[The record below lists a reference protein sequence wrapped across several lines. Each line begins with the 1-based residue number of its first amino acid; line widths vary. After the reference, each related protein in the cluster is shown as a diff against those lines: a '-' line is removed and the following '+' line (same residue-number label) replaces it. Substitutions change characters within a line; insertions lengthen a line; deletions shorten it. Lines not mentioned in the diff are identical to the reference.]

1 MPRRRRLLSPAVA
14 FGISLLTLFIT
25 IVLAGTVSA
34 VRNTVAGTAY
44 PAPRTPTEEPAS
56 PAPEAPAAEAP
67 AEAPPPAAPEPQNPG
82 TPTEAAPP
90 AQTQAPA
97 PPARNQP
104 AGTVRLVRGGTVT
117 LVRREIGIDGVLPI
131 PSAINQASWWGAG
144 LRAQSGAT
152 VVAGHINWKGAVGP
166 FAELWNSHLGD
177 PVSVVDQSGERFT
190 YHVSQIVTLG
200 KDDLPS
206 RAEELFAQSGPHR
219 LVLVTCGGQ
228 WVGGEIGY
236 ASNQIVIATQR

>member
-14 FGISLLTLFIT
+14 FGLSLLTLFVTVLLSGT
-25 IVLAGTVSA
+25 IATI
-34 VRNTVAGTAY
+34 RNNVAGLPV
-44 PAPRTPTEEPAS
+44 PAPIPTTPVD
-56 PAPEAPAAEAP
+56 
-67 AEAPPPAAPEPQNPG
+67 EAPPSQAPEVPAAPPPVAVPQNPSG
-82 TPTEAAPP
+82 PTETAAPP
-90 AQTQAPA
+90 VQ
-97 PPARNQP
+97 PPTRPRGNQP
-104 AGTVRLVRGGTVT
+104 AGTVALVRGGTVT

-144 LRAQSGAT
+144 LRAPAGAS

-166 FAELWNSHLGD
+166 FAELWNAHLGD

-190 YHVSQIVTLG
+190 YYVSQIVTLG
-200 KDDLPS
+200 KDELPAK
-206 RAEELFAQSGPHR
+206 AEELFSQTGPHR

-228 WVGGEIGY
+228 WIGGEIGY